1 MQKARAE
8 LGDDARLVS
17 ARRVSGAGLPPV
29 YEVRVIG
36 AAPTEKQ
43 IADDSLAD
51 LRDEIREL
59 RRTITSLTPSAQI
72 VAPTPIPTPSVVA
85 VPEEAVPAQ
94 MSQEPAA
101 MSVEDARPLA
111 SEPADTPPV
120 PAGSP
125 APEAAVEETSPGGP
139 LAPWHDVLIRRG
151 LSERST
157 TAIVARATQHLDN
170 RLYTEP
176 REAIRAALSEVFGP
190 NRRRD
195 RLGDRSTL
203 FVGPAGAGKTTTL
216 AKVAAELV
224 ARGSRP
230 VLVCADGESLSGE
243 ENLQAV
249 ATALGV
255 PFESAFLDGQLE
267 TLVEERGEDRI
278 YLVDTPGCS
287 PTDPSALDSVR
298 GLARSLPDPEVLLI
312 LPASADAD
320 EARLCL
326 DGFAPLGVERVVL
339 TKLDELALPAR
350 VIDLAAA
357 LPRQICRVTYGRSA
371 RGTSAHPGEDAVI
384 ARILGTDL
392 AVSTTA

>member
-1 MQKARAE
+1 MQKARSE
-8 LGDDARLVS
+8 LGGDARLVS

-36 AAPTEKQ
+36 VAPTEKQ

-101 MSVEDARPLA
+101 LSVEPV
-111 SEPADTPPV
+111 DTPPV

-125 APEAAVEETSPGGP
+125 APEAAVEETSPDGP

-170 RLYTEP
+170 RLYAEP

-190 NRRRD
+190 NRHRD

-224 ARGSRP
+224 ARGTRP

-249 ATALGV
+249 AAALGV
-255 PFESAFLDGQLE
+255 PFGSAFLDGQLE

-312 LPASADAD
+312 LPASADAG

-326 DGFAPLGVERVVL
+326 DGFAPLGIERVVL

-392 AVSTTA
+392 TFSTTA